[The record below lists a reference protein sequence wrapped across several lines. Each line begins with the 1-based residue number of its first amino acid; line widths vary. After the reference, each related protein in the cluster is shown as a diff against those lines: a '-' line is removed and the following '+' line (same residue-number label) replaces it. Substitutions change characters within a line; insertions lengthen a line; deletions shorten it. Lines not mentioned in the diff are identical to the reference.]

1 MLRISGCGLSSWLFQ
16 LFFSFSLL
24 LLLLWVD
31 NFRRWRGWGQTMYY
45 FHSSAIANMISSIAP
60 SLSRKWKK
68 WKKCLLLW
76 CLLQFRQNIFHFSS
90 IHILYYLKGIYISD
104 IYLYIYI
111 YIYSFHSFIE
121 LQKILLFKLQIFFL
135 ILYLYISTFSCVWC
149 FYALSVTTVMKSGKF
164 KPKFKYFFLYF
175 LFYNFIFFLMYKY
188 FPFNFHTWITKQQ
201 NPVLAKECNTY
212 RSSAS
217 MIMFKEFSFNL
228 LYFFS
233 SYFFVLRSNNR

>member
-1 MLRISGCGLSSWLFQ
+1 MDVDYLLDFSSF
-16 LFFSFSLL
+16 FFSFSL

-104 IYLYIYI
+104 IYLYI
-111 YIYSFHSFIE
+111 FIFIHF
-121 LQKILLFKLQIFFL
+121 ILSLSCKRFFFSSYRFFFL
-135 ILYLYISTFSCVWC
+135 ILYLYISTFSCVLMLLC
-149 FYALSVTTVMKSGKF
+149 F
-164 KPKFKYFFLYF
+164 
-175 LFYNFIFFLMYKY
+175 I
-188 FPFNFHTWITKQQ
+188 
-201 NPVLAKECNTY
+201 CN
-212 RSSAS
+212 
-217 MIMFKEFSFNL
+217 N
-228 LYFFS
+228 
-233 SYFFVLRSNNR
+233 SNEKW